1 MRSAG
6 ASPEPPEPTPRGRY
20 GDGSWRQLPSGKWL
34 LSFYAGRTPD
44 GRPRKVS
51 VSATTKR
58 EARDKRREA
67 EQRAA
72 AGTLPAAR
80 TRHRL
85 VAEWLREWLEGKR
98 GTVEASTWLSYRV
111 CVERRLVPH
120 LGGLRLA
127 ALEPADVRRALAA
140 LAGAGLSPRSRE
152 LTRVALSQALG
163 QAVRDGLLPRNVCAA
178 VDPPKV
184 PRREARALT
193 AAEISRLLA
202 YATGDWRC
210 LWLLA
215 LHTGMREGELLGLTW
230 TDVSGGVVT
239 VQRALVDGDDG
250 LPHLRDA
257 PKSRAGIRRIPV
269 SPVVAAALE
278 AHRTRQDAERA
289 VASRWPDTAG
299 LVFLSSR
306 GTPLLRANVGR
317 IFREHCAGARVARRP
332 REGLHLLRHTYA
344 SHLLAQGRPLPEVA
358 YLLGH
363 SNPGIT
369 LAIYAHFIPGAGGE
383 APAALAR
390 AYSVPV
396 APAGD

>member
-1 MRSAG
+1 MTAG
-6 ASPEPPEPTPRGRY
+6 PPEPAPRGRY
-20 GDGSWRQLPSGKWL
+20 GDGSWRRLPSGAWL
-34 LSFYAGRTPD
+34 LSFYAGRGPD
-44 GRPRKVS
+44 GRPRKVA
-51 VSATTKR
+51 VSGATKR
-58 EARDKRREA
+58 ACREKRQAA

-72 AGTLPAAR
+72 AGTLPDHRAR
-80 TRHRL
+80 RRL
-85 VAEWLREWLEGKR
+85 VADWLREWLEGKR
-98 GTVEASTWLSYRV
+98 GTVEPSTWLSYRV
-111 CVERRLVPH
+111 CVERRLIPH

-127 ALEPADVRRALAA
+127 ELEPADVRRALAA

-163 QAVRDGLLPRNVCAA
+163 QAVRDGLLPRNVCDA

-202 YATGDWRC
+202 YATGDWRA

-230 TDVSGGVVT
+230 QDVAGGVVT
-239 VQRALVDGDDG
+239 VQRALVDGEDG
-250 LPHLRDA
+250 LPRLRDA

-269 SPVVAAALE
+269 GPDVAVALE
-278 AHRTRQDAERA
+278 EHRRRQDAERA
-289 VASRWPDTAG
+289 VAGRWPDVAG

-317 IFREHCAGARVARRP
+317 VFREQCAGAGVARRP
-332 REGLHLLRHTYA
+332 REGLHLLRHTFA

-363 SNPGIT
+363 STPAMT
-369 LAIYAHFIPGAGGE
+369 LAIYAHFIPGSGAE
-383 APAALAR
+383 APAALER
-390 AYSVPV
+390 AYAVPAV
-396 APAGD
+396 STS